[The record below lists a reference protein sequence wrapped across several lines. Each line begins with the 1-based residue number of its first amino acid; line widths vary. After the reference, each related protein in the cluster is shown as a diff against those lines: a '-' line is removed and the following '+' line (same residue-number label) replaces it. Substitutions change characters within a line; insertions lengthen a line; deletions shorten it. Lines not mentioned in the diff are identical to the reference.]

1 MRRASLACFALG
13 CLLGPLLFA
22 ARQIPSPASP
32 VQVEEEEKGLSPRE
46 RYRRKIE
53 REIEGVWKVEELAHP
68 AFPHLQN
75 PEGYFLFYREHVA
88 FTVTASLP
96 STSLTGVEQPTFQ
109 SGFKKY
115 TVTEDARFVLQNLIG
130 VQRIGSEEIERNFG
144 GEIDD
149 RQLTFELD
157 TVRISRSADDYL
169 VLRKIATGPPPAR
182 KPFPRP
188 RALPRP
194 GLPDMDGTGAG
205 AATRPARRDG

>member
-22 ARQIPSPASP
+22 ARQIPSPE
-32 VQVEEEEKGLSPRE
+32 QTEDEEKGLSPRE

-53 REIEGVWKVEELAHP
+53 REIEGVWKVEELSHP
-68 AFPHLQN
+68 AFPHLLEPQ
-75 PEGYFLFYREHVA
+75 GYFLFYREHVA
-88 FTVTASLP
+88 FTVTANLP
-96 STSLTGVEQPTFQ
+96 AAFLTGVGQAMFQ

-115 TVTEDARFVLQNLIG
+115 TVTDDARFLLQTLIA
-130 VQRIGSEEIERNFG
+130 VQRVGGEEIERPLS
-144 GEIDD
+144 GEIEE

-157 TVRISRSADDYL
+157 TVRISRSADDYI
-169 VLRKIATGPPPAR
+169 VLRKIATGPPAAR

-194 GLPDMDGTGAG
+194 GLPDLDGTGAG